1 MIKVTVPG
9 SRIAAW
15 ERGTGPAVV
24 LVHGGTGTAA
34 HDWEPLVPVLSQRFR
49 TIAVDL
55 RAHGESPGDPS
66 GISMTRFGLDLA
78 QVMRYLGIPSAVLV
92 GFSVGGNTLLKLL
105 ARQPWLARALVVIG
119 SSARGD
125 ADRVMKIL
133 SGPWPEDLI
142 ELDHRAGDGP
152 DYWQSLRAALGKDWA
167 ANLDLSPQELRR
179 ITCPV
184 LVCHGDRDRV
194 QFLEEALHLYR
205 TLPRAELFVVP
216 ASGHA
221 VQLDQPELF
230 AATVERFIDRAIRR
244 PTNGRTPWTS
254 P

>member
-1 MIKVTVPG
+1 VIRVAVPD

-15 ERGTGPAVV
+15 EEGTGPPVV

-34 HDWEPLVPVLSQRFR
+34 HDWGLLVPALARRFR

-55 RAHGESPGDPS
+55 RAHGESPGDPG
-66 GISMTRFGLDLA
+66 GISMTRFGLDLT

-92 GFSVGGNTLLKLL
+92 GFSVGGNTLLKLV
-105 ARQPWLARALVVIG
+105 ARQPWLARALVTIG
-119 SSARGD
+119 ASARGD

-133 SGPWPEDLI
+133 SGPWPDDLI
-142 ELDHRAGDGP
+142 ALDHTSGTGP
-152 DYWQSLRAALGKDWA
+152 DYWERLRAALGRDWA
-167 ANLDLSPQELRR
+167 ANLDLSPQDLRR
-179 ITCPV
+179 IDCPV
-184 LVCHGDRDRV
+184 LVTHGDRDRV

-216 ASGHA
+216 SSGHA

-230 AATVERFIDRAIRR
+230 AATLDAFIDRALARSNHRR
-244 PTNGRTPWTS
+244 N
-254 P
+254 

>member
-1 MIKVTVPG
+1 MIEVVVPG
-9 SRIAAW
+9 GRIAAW
-15 ERGTGPAVV
+15 EQGTGPAVV

-34 HDWEPLVPVLSQRFR
+34 HDWDPIVPVLSRRFR

-55 RAHGESPGDPS
+55 RAHGESPGDPD
-66 GISMTRFGLDLA
+66 GVSMTRFGLDLA
-78 QVMRYLGIPSAVLV
+78 QVMRHLGVPAAVLV

-105 ARQPWLARALVVIG
+105 ARQPWLARALVTIG

-125 ADRVMKIL
+125 ADRVRKIL
-133 SGPWPEDLI
+133 SGPWPDDLI
-142 ELDHRAGDGP
+142 ALDHGAGTGP
-152 DYWQSLRAALGKDWA
+152 DHWQRLRAALARDWA

-179 ITCPV
+179 VRCPV

-205 TLPRAELFVVP
+205 TLPDAELFVAP
-216 ASGHA
+216 NAGHA

-230 AATVERFIDRAIRR
+230 TSTLERFVDRALQR
-244 PTNGRTPWTS
+244 PTNGSRPWTS